1 MRDAVIGV
9 EEAWACGA
17 GVREGVVDGGV
28 SGVISGGG
36 LEEVDGDGRAGGGGG
51 GCLDVTLVLGWEG
64 TGEREMTGREMMGS
78 PHYFG

>member
-36 LEEVDGDGRAGGGGG
+36 LEEVDGDGRARGGGGG
-51 GCLDVTLVLGWEG
+51 GVW
-64 TGEREMTGREMMGS
+64 M
-78 PHYFG
+78 

>member
-1 MRDAVIGV
+1 VRDAVIGV

-51 GCLDVTLVLGWEG
+51 GV
-64 TGEREMTGREMMGS
+64 
-78 PHYFG
+78 FGCNAGFGVGGYW

>member
-9 EEAWACGA
+9 EEAWACDA

-28 SGVISGGG
+28 RGVISVGG
-36 LEEVDGDGRAGGGGG
+36 LEEVDGDGRGRGGGGG
-51 GCLDVTLVLGWEG
+51 LDVTLVLGWEG

-78 PHYFG
+78 LYYFR